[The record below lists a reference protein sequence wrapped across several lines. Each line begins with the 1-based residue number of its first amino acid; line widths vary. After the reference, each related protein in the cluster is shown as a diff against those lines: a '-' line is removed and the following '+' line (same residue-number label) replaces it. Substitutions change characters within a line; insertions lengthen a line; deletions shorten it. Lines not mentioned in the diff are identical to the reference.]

1 MTRTFSAIAFAALI
15 TALPGHGRAQPGS
28 NAIAGGEVKP
38 VQEVPGL
45 DEIGVDENLEGQLPT
60 NLEFTRHDGEKV
72 RLKDYFDGE
81 RPVLLTF
88 AYFTCPVLCSMVM
101 DATRRGIEP
110 IDWTAGD
117 EYRVVTISIDPR
129 DSHQDAAKKRAE
141 VLRKYERSDGWDFL
155 VGSPENIQKATQA
168 AGFRYFYMDDQEQYA
183 HPAVAMFL
191 TPKGK
196 FARYLYGLNYSPNDV
211 RLALLEASEGNAVS
225 TVDQVILYCYQ
236 YDAESQGYGLMAW
249 RVMRI
254 GGGLSAVVLGLFLF
268 FLWRRETRRKVQP
281 PSTRVS
287 EAHG

>member
-1 MTRTFSAIAFAALI
+1 
-15 TALPGHGRAQPGS
+15 
-28 NAIAGGEVKP
+28 
-38 VQEVPGL
+38 
-45 DEIGVDENLEGQLPT
+45 
-60 NLEFTRHDGEKV
+60 
-72 RLKDYFDGE
+72 
-81 RPVLLTF
+81 
-88 AYFTCPVLCSMVM
+88 PVLCSMVM

-117 EYRVVTISIDPR
+117 EYRVLTISIDPR
-129 DSHQDAAKKRAE
+129 DSPEDAAKKRAE

-155 VGSPENIQKATQA
+155 VGKQENIQKATEA

-191 TPKGK
+191 TPEGE
-196 FARYLYGLNYSPNDV
+196 FARYLYGLNYSATDV

-225 TVDQVILYCYQ
+225 TTEQVILYCYQ
-236 YDAESQGYGLMAW
+236 YDSEAQGYGLVAW

-254 GGGLSAVVLGLFLF
+254 GGALSAVVLGLFLF
-268 FLWRRETRRKVQP
+268 ILWRRETRRKVQP